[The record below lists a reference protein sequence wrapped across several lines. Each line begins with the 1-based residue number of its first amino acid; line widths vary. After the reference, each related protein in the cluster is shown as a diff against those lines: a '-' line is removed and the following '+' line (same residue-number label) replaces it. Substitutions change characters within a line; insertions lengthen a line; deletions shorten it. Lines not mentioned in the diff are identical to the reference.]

1 MLWKNIYYC
10 LALIKMEVIM
20 SDKNLEKIYNYHN
33 KFERGYGLAVYPEI
47 RGKFFSEK
55 IGSGKKVL
63 DMGCRDGIL
72 TKFYSSKNEILGVD
86 IDKEALKIAEESLG
100 IETKQIDLNNEWN
113 LPKNYFD
120 AVVAAELI
128 EHLYYPEIVIR
139 KAANVLQKDG
149 MFLGSVPNAF
159 NLKNRF
165 RLFLGSK
172 KNTPLADPTHINHFS
187 RKELLFLLKKYF
199 SEVKICPLGKYS
211 YLDKL
216 FPGLC
221 SYAFLFEARK

>member
-1 MLWKNIYYC
+1 MP
-10 LALIKMEVIM
+10 
-20 SDKNLEKIYNYHN
+20 DKNLEKIYNYHN
-33 KFERGYGLAVYPEI
+33 KIERGYGFAVYSEE
-47 RGKFFSEK
+47 RGRFFAEK
-55 IGSGKKVL
+55 IGTGKKVL
-63 DMGCRDGIL
+63 DLGCRDGIL
-72 TKFYSSKNEILGVD
+72 TKFYSSRNKVLGVD
-86 IDKEALKIAEESLG
+86 IDKEALKIAEENLG
-100 IETKQIDLNNEWN
+100 IRTKRIDLNDEWN

-120 AVVAAELI
+120 IVIAAELI
-128 EHLYYPEIVIR
+128 EHLYYPEIVI
-139 KAANVLQKDG
+139 KKTANVLKKDG

-187 RKELLFLLKKYF
+187 RKEILFLLKKYF
-199 SEVKICPLGKYS
+199 RKVNIYPLGKYS

-221 SYAFLFEARK
+221 SYMFLFEAKK